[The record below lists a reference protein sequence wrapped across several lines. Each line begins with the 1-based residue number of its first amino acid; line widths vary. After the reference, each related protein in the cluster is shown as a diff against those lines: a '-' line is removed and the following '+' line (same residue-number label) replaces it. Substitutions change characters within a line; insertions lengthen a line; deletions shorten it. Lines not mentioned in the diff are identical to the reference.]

1 MKNLLLII
9 LLSAFVTA
17 QDTVSNVNSYNTN
30 VVVRPV
36 NDEIEVITFVEIFNR
51 NLQFIKIEEGFESSF
66 EVTVSLVSKDSNKLF
81 KTTFSDSINV
91 KNFSET
97 VKMSKP
103 RIIVNKFLIP
113 YGEFDINFS
122 LKDLDTK
129 LVGKKQT
136 KVPSKNLSSNRNIK
150 IFEPIFV
157 IHKDGDWNFGLDK
170 YPLKLNK
177 IASKDGFI
185 EFYQYIY
192 FEEKGEYLINI
203 SLVSEDGEWK
213 KSFIEKVTSNN
224 IEKLIKAPLKGI
236 ETSNLKIKV
245 DISKDS
251 NVISKSFPIKLKN
264 DILIFSNKSNISK
277 ALNQMNYILDSDEKK
292 ELRNLKNS
300 EKENFFK
307 KVWAKRDPDLTTK
320 ENELMEEYYR
330 RVNFSEENFSKGSS
344 QGWRSDMGMIYILF
358 GKPDDIVKS
367 MNPQQSYNFETWYY
381 FQINE
386 EFVFIDEY
394 GFGNFRLR
402 TQFLN

>member
-1 MKNLLLII
+1 VK
-9 LLSAFVTA
+9 
-17 QDTVSNVNSYNTN
+17 
-30 VVVRPV
+30 
-36 NDEIEVITFVEIFNR
+36 
-51 NLQFIKIEEGFESSF
+51 EGFESSF
-66 EVTVSLVSKDSNKLF
+66 EVTVSLLSKDSNKLS

-136 KVPSKNLSSNRNIK
+136 KVPRKNLPSNRYIK

-157 IHKDGDWNFGLDK
+157 IHKDGDWNFGLDR
-170 YPLKLNK
+170 YPLNLNK

-203 SLVSEDGEWK
+203 SLVSEDGKWE

-245 DISKDS
+245 DISKDN
-251 NVISKSFPIKLKN
+251 NVISKSFPIK
-264 DILIFSNKSNISK
+264 
-277 ALNQMNYILDSDEKK
+277 
-292 ELRNLKNS
+292 LKNS

-330 RVNFSEENFSKGSS
+330 RVNFSEENFSRGSS

>member
-1 MKNLLLII
+1 MKNLLKLI
-9 LLSAFVTA
+9 LLSAFIIA
-17 QDTVSNVNSYNTN
+17 QDIGSNINSFNTN
-30 VVVRPV
+30 VVIRPA
-36 NDEIEVITFVEIFNR
+36 NDNLEVITYIEIFNR
-51 NLQFIKIEEGFESSF
+51 NLQFIKVEDGFRSSF
-66 EVTVSLVSKDSNKLF
+66 EVTVSLVSEDSNKLF
-81 KTTFSDSINV
+81 KETFSDSINV
-91 KNFSET
+91 INFSET

-113 YGEFDINFS
+113 NGKFDINFS
-122 LKDLDTK
+122 IRDLDTK

-136 KVPSKNLSSNRNIK
+136 TFTSKNLPSKRDIK

-157 IHKDGDWNFGLDK
+157 GHKVGSWNFGLDK

-177 IASKDGFI
+177 ISSKDGFI

-192 FEEKGEYLINI
+192 FEEKGDYLINI
-203 SLVSEDGEWK
+203 SLVSDDGEWK
-213 KSFIEKVTSNN
+213 ESFTEKVTSNN
-224 IEKLIKAPLKGI
+224 INKLIKVPLEGI
-236 ETSNLKIKV
+236 NNSNLKIKV
-245 DISKDS
+245 EISKDN

-264 DILIFSNKSNISK
+264 DLLIFSNNSNISK
-277 ALNQMNYILDSDEKK
+277 ALNQMNYILNSEERK

-300 EKENFFK
+300 EKEIFFK

-320 ENELMEEYYR
+320 ENELMEEYYK
-330 RVNFSEENFSKGSS
+330 RVNFSEENFSRGSA

-358 GKPDDIVKS
+358 GKPDDVVKS

-402 TQFLN
+402 TPFLN

>member
-1 MKNLLLII
+1 
-9 LLSAFVTA
+9 
-17 QDTVSNVNSYNTN
+17 
-30 VVVRPV
+30 
-36 NDEIEVITFVEIFNR
+36 
-51 NLQFIKIEEGFESSF
+51 
-66 EVTVSLVSKDSNKLF
+66 
-81 KTTFSDSINV
+81 
-91 KNFSET
+91 
-97 VKMSKP
+97 MSKP

-136 KVPSKNLSSNRNIK
+136 KVPRKNLPSNRYIK

-157 IHKDGDWNFGLDK
+157 IHKDGDWNFGLDR
-170 YPLKLNK
+170 YPLNLNK

-203 SLVSEDGEWK
+203 SLVSEDGKWE

-245 DISKDS
+245 DISKDN

-264 DILIFSNKSNISK
+264 DTLIFSNKSNISK

-330 RVNFSEENFSKGSS
+330 RVNFSEENFSRGSS